1 MQIFIEFDSIWQ
13 NSFLSGSDDKPI
25 DKNNK
30 RKFIATSKSDKI
42 DHKKIT
48 KSTVLGILSRL
59 IGDQRKLYDARASD
73 NYYFKDKEDL
83 ISEPIVNL
91 NSWDEQVFLSNK
103 TESRPPLSS
112 YLGVIKEDE
121 KLFFSETAPLLWSIL
136 YMDIDELLTFILSDK
151 MNDKKGDSKP
161 NSLLK
166 RIEILQDFEPFVFV
180 KDDIL
185 RIETILEKKKENF
198 RKKEEE
204 YLKLSSPNLKQE
216 KSFIK
221 LKEKL
226 KKEEF
231 ELRENINLFLKD
243 KDREVF
249 DKKLGEII
257 DLLSK
262 KYPDK
267 IYYDKGKVY
276 VMSLYSIALYLQVE
290 RMISNN
296 LNVDYCLKNSGEIQV
311 QGFSKRNFNGVRDFL
326 NKLAGN
332 HKKTVGTPSVV
343 TKASGEL
350 IITLNITQKEA
361 DDLKNMIDDAGVS
374 SFYLGKKGLAY
385 VRDIITEE
393 ED

>member
-30 RKFIATSKSDKI
+30 RKFIATSRSDKV
-42 DHKKIT
+42 DHKKIS

-73 NYYFKDKEDL
+73 DYYFKDKEDL
-83 ISEPIVNL
+83 VSEPIVNL
-91 NSWDEQVFLSNK
+91 NSWGEQLFLSNK
-103 TESRPPLSS
+103 TETRPPQSS

-151 MNDKKGDSKP
+151 MNDKKVDSKP

-166 RIEILQDFEPFVFV
+166 RIEILQDIEPFIFV

-185 RIETILEKKKENF
+185 RIEKILEKKKETF
-198 RKKEEE
+198 TKKEEE
-204 YLKLSSPNLKQE
+204 YIKLSSPNPKQE
-216 KSFIK
+216 KSFSK
-221 LKEKL
+221 LKEKF
-226 KKEEF
+226 KKEEY
-231 ELRENINLFLKD
+231 ELRESIELLLKD
-243 KDREVF
+243 RDREAL

-267 IYYDKGKVY
+267 DYYDKGKIY

-290 RMISNN
+290 RMINNN
-296 LNVDYCLKNSGEIQV
+296 LKMDYCLKKSGEIQI

-350 IITLNITQKEA
+350 IITLNITQQEA
-361 DDLKNMIDDAGVS
+361 DNLKNMIDNAGVS

-385 VRDIITEE
+385 VKDIITEE
-393 ED
+393 EE

>member
-42 DHKKIT
+42 DYKKIT

-73 NYYFKDKEDL
+73 NYYFKDKEDS

-161 NSLLK
+161 DNLLK

-231 ELRENINLFLKD
+231 ELRENINSLLKD

-267 IYYDKGKVY
+267 IYYDKGRVY

-290 RMISNN
+290 RMINNN
-296 LNVDYCLKNSGEIQV
+296 LNVDYCLKKSGEIQV

-361 DDLKNMIDDAGVS
+361 EYLRDMIDDAGVS

-385 VRDIITEE
+385 VTDIITEE